1 MEYEP
6 VIGLEVHAQLR
17 TQSKIFCG
25 CSTLFGADPNTHTCP
40 VCKGLP
46 GSLPVL
52 NKKVVEYTVLAAL
65 ATHCKIAPYSQF
77 ARKNYFYP
85 DLPKGYQISQYELP
99 LATDGY
105 VEIPVDGQKKRIG
118 LIRIHM
124 EEDAG
129 KLLHDLSS
137 DRGAS
142 SHVDFNRTGVPLIEI
157 VSAPDIHSP
166 EEASSYLR
174 KLRAILMFLDICD
187 GNMEEGSFR
196 CDANISLRPKGQKP
210 FGVKTELKNMN
221 SFRNV
226 QKALEY
232 EIRRQT
238 ALLDQG
244 EKIVQETRLWDAARG
259 VTASMRGKEEA
270 HDYRY
275 FPDPDLVPLVVAP
288 EWVEG
293 IRAGLPEL
301 PDQKKDRFIQE
312 YEIPEYDAE
321 ILTSSKTLAGYYEEC
336 LRSYAKPKIVSNWIM
351 SELLRELKRDE
362 REIEECPVPARNLSE
377 MLKLVDEGVI
387 SGKIAKS
394 VFEEMYRTGR
404 RATDIVRE
412 KGWFQVTDT
421 SEIEKAIDQ
430 VLEANAK
437 EVEAY
442 RQGKEKLFG
451 FFVGQVMK
459 ATQGKANP
467 QLVNELLK
475 KKLYRHIL

>member
-6 VIGLEVHAQLR
+6 VIGLEVHAQLL
-17 TQSKIFCG
+17 TQSKIFCT
-25 CSTLFGADPNTHTCP
+25 CSALFGGDPNTFTCP
-40 VCKGLP
+40 VCTGLP

-52 NKKVVEYTVLAAL
+52 NKKVLEFTLRAAL
-65 ATHCKIAPYSQF
+65 ATHCRIVSYSQF

-105 VEIPVDGQKKRIG
+105 IDIQSNDQKKRIG
-118 LIRIHM
+118 IIRIHM

-129 KLLHDLSS
+129 KLLHELSS
-137 DRGAS
+137 ERGS
-142 SHVDFNRTGVPLIEI
+142 YSYVDFNRTGVPLIEI
-157 VSAPDIHSP
+157 VSAPDIRSP
-166 EEASSYLR
+166 EEASAYLR
-174 KLRAILMFLDICD
+174 KLRAILMFLEICD

-196 CDANISLRPKGQKP
+196 CDANISLRPRGQQTL
-210 FGVKTELKNMN
+210 GVKTELKNMN

-226 QKALEY
+226 QRALDF

-244 EKIVQETRLWDAARG
+244 EGIVQETRLWDAAKG
-259 VTASMRGKEEA
+259 VTSAMRGKEEA

-275 FPDPDLVPLVVAP
+275 FPDPDLVPLVIDP
-288 EWVEG
+288 EWVEK
-293 IRAGLPEL
+293 IRATLPEL
-301 PDQKKDRFIQE
+301 PEAKKERFIRD
-312 YEIPEYDAE
+312 YGIPEYDAE
-321 ILTSSKTLAGYYEEC
+321 VLTTSKSLANYFEAC
-336 LRSYAKPKIVSNWIM
+336 LRSYSKPKVVSNWIM

-362 REIEECPVPARNLSE
+362 REIEDCPVPAPHLSE
-377 MLKLVDEGVI
+377 MLKMIDDGII

-394 VFEEMYRTGR
+394 VFEEMYRSGK
-404 RATDIVRE
+404 RAEEIVKE
-412 KGWFQVTDT
+412 KGWVQVTDFT
-421 SEIEKAIDQ
+421 EIEKTIDQ
-430 VLEANAK
+430 VLAANPK

-442 RQGKEKLFG
+442 RKGKEKLFG

-467 QLVNELLK
+467 PLVNELLK
-475 KKLYRHIL
+475 KKL

>member
-1 MEYEP
+1 MGFIMEYEP
-6 VIGLEVHAQLR
+6 VIGLEVHAQLL
-17 TQSKIFCG
+17 TESKIFCT
-25 CSTLFGADPNTHTCP
+25 CSTLFGGDPNTLTCP
-40 VCKGLP
+40 VCMGFP
-46 GSLPVL
+46 GVLPVL
-52 NKKVVEYTVLAAL
+52 NRKVVEYTLRAAL
-65 ATHCKIAPYSQF
+65 ATHCQIAPSSQF

-99 LATDGY
+99 LATNGY
-105 VEIPVDGQKKRIG
+105 IDIDLDGQKRRIDI
-118 LIRIHM
+118 IRIHM

-137 DRGAS
+137 TPG
-142 SHVDFNRTGVPLIEI
+142 SHSYVDFNRTGVPLIEI
-157 VSAPDIHSP
+157 VSAPDIRSP
-166 EEASSYLR
+166 EEASAYLR
-174 KLRAILMFLDICD
+174 KLRAILMYLEICD

-196 CDANISLRPKGQKP
+196 CDANISLRPKGRQA

-226 QKALEY
+226 QRALDY

-244 EKIVQETRLWDAARG
+244 EEIIQETRLWDASQG
-259 VTASMRGKEEA
+259 VTSSMRGKEEA

-275 FPDPDLVPLVVAP
+275 FPDPDLVPMITDQ
-288 EWVEG
+288 EWVERL
-293 IRAGLPEL
+293 RASLPEL
-301 PDQKKDRFIQE
+301 PEAKKERFLRDYQ
-312 YEIPEYDAE
+312 IPEYDAE
-321 ILTSSKTLAGYYEEC
+321 VLTTSKSLANYFEAC
-336 LRSYAKPKIVSNWIM
+336 LRSYPKPKIVSNWIM

-362 REIEECPVPARNLSE
+362 REIEECPVPAPFLSE
-377 MLKLVDEGVI
+377 MLKMIEDGII

-394 VFEEMYRTGR
+394 VFEEMYRTGK
-404 RATDIVRE
+404 RAEEIVRE
-412 KGWFQVTDT
+412 KGWVQVTD
-421 SEIEKAIDQ
+421 SEEIEKVIEQ
-430 VLEANAK
+430 VLSANPK

-442 RQGKEKLFG
+442 RKGKDKLFG

-475 KKLYRHIL
+475 KKL

>member
-6 VIGLEVHAQLR
+6 VIGLEVHAQML
-17 TQSKIFCG
+17 TQSKIFCP
-25 CSTLFGADPNTHTCP
+25 CSTAFGGDPNTHTCP
-40 VCKGLP
+40 VCTGQP

-52 NKKVVEYTVLAAL
+52 NRTVVEYTMRAAL
-65 ATHCKIAPYSQF
+65 ATHCAIAPYSLF

-99 LATDGY
+99 LSSDGFLE
-105 VEIPVDGQKKRIG
+105 VRVDEDKKRVGI
-118 LIRIHM
+118 IRIHM

-129 KLLHDLSS
+129 KLVHDLSS
-137 DRGAS
+137 ERGAHS
-142 SHVDFNRTGVPLIEI
+142 YVDFNRTGVPLIEI
-157 VSAPDIHSP
+157 VSAPEMHTP
-166 EEASSYLR
+166 EEAAAYLR

-196 CDANISLRPKGQKP
+196 CDANISLRPKGQKTL
-210 FGVKTELKNMN
+210 GVKTELKNMN

-226 QKALEY
+226 QRALDY

-244 EKIVQETRLWDAARG
+244 DRIVQETRLWDAARG
-259 VTASMRGKEEA
+259 VTSSMRGKEEA

-275 FPDPDLVPLVVAP
+275 FPDPDLLPIVVDP
-288 EWVEG
+288 EWVTAVK
-293 IRAGLPEL
+293 AGLPEL
-301 PDQKKDRFIQE
+301 PDTKRERFVRE
-312 YEIPEYDAE
+312 YGIPEYDAE
-321 ILTSSKTLAGYYEEC
+321 VLTASKPLANYYEAC
-336 LRSYAKPKIVSNWIM
+336 LQGYAKPKIVSNWIM

-362 REIEECPVPARNLSE
+362 REIEECPVPAPNLAQ
-377 MLKLVDEGVI
+377 MLKLIDEGLI

-394 VFEEMYRTGR
+394 VFEEMYRTGKK
-404 RATDIVRE
+404 AEEVVKE
-412 KGWFQVTDT
+412 KGWVQVTDT
-421 SEIEKAIDQ
+421 SAIEKTVDE
-430 VLEANAK
+430 VLAKNPK
-437 EVEAY
+437 EVEEY
-442 RQGKEKLFG
+442 KKGKEKVFG

-475 KKLYRHIL
+475 KKLMVS

>member
-6 VIGLEVHAQLR
+6 VIGLEVHAQLLTR
-17 TQSKIFCG
+17 SKIFCS
-25 CSTLFGADPNTHTCP
+25 CSTEFGAEPNSHTCA
-40 VCKGLP
+40 VCTGLP

-52 NKKVVEYTVLAAL
+52 NRKVVEYTIRAAL
-65 ATHCKIAPYSQF
+65 ATHCSIAPYSQF

-99 LATDGY
+99 LTTEGY
-105 VEIPVDGQKKRIG
+105 VEIEAGGDVKRIG

-129 KLLHDLSS
+129 KLVHDLVSE
-137 DRGAS
+137 RGAS
-142 SHVDFNRTGVPLIEI
+142 SYVDFNRTGVPLIEI
-157 VSAPDIHSP
+157 VSKPEIRTP
-166 EEASSYLR
+166 EEAGDYLR

-196 CDANISLRPKGQKP
+196 CDANISLRPRGETAL
-210 FGVKTELKNMN
+210 GVKTELKNMN

-226 QKALEY
+226 QKALDY

-244 EKIVQETRLWDAARG
+244 EKIIQETRLWDAAKA

-275 FPDPDLVPLVVAP
+275 FPDPDLVPLVIDP
-288 EWVEG
+288 EWVER
-293 IRAGLPEL
+293 IRASLPEL
-301 PDQKKDRFIQE
+301 PDEKKERFVRE
-312 YEIPEYDAE
+312 YEIPPYDAG
-321 ILTSSKTLAGYYEEC
+321 ILTSSKALANYYEEC
-336 LRSYAKPKIVSNWIM
+336 LRSFAKPKIVSNWIL

-362 REIEECPVPARNLSE
+362 REIEECPVPAAHLSE
-377 MLKLVDEGVI
+377 MLRMVDEGVI

-394 VFEEMYRTGR
+394 VFEEMYRTGKK
-404 RATDIVRE
+404 AGEIVKE
-412 KGWFQVTDT
+412 KGWVQVSDS
-421 SEIEKAIDQ
+421 SEIDNIIDQ
-430 VLEANAK
+430 VLAASPK

-442 RQGKEKLFG
+442 RKGKEKLFG

-467 QLVNELLK
+467 QLVNEILK
-475 KKLYRHIL
+475 KKL

>member
-6 VIGLEVHAQLR
+6 VIGLEVHAQLLTR
-17 TQSKIFCG
+17 SKIFCG
-25 CSTLFGADPNTHTCP
+25 CSTQFGAEPNTHTCP
-40 VCKGLP
+40 VCTGLP
-46 GSLPVL
+46 GSLPVP
-52 NKKVVEYTVLAAL
+52 NRKVVEYTIRAAL
-65 ATHCKIAPYSQF
+65 ATHCKIAPHSQF

-99 LATDGY
+99 LATGGY
-105 VEIPVDGQKKRIG
+105 VEIQADGQKKRIG
-118 LIRIHM
+118 LIRIHL

-137 DRGAS
+137 DRGAAS
-142 SHVDFNRTGVPLIEI
+142 YVDFNRTGVPLIEI
-157 VSAPDIHSP
+157 VSAPDIHTS
-166 EEASSYLR
+166 EEAGTYLR

-196 CDANISLRPKGQKP
+196 CDANISLRPKGQKA

-226 QKALEY
+226 QKALDY

-244 EKIVQETRLWDAARG
+244 GKIVQETRLWDAARG
-259 VTASMRGKEEA
+259 ATASMRGKEEA

-275 FPDPDLVPLVVAP
+275 FPDPDLVPLAIDP
-288 EWVEG
+288 LWVEK
-293 IRAGLPEL
+293 IRSGLPEL
-301 PDQKKDRFIQE
+301 PDDKKERFVRD
-312 YEIPEYDAE
+312 YGIPEYDAE
-321 ILTSSKTLAGYYEEC
+321 ILTSSKALANYYEEC
-336 LRSYAKPKIVSNWIM
+336 LRSYAKPKIVGNWIM
-351 SELLRELKRDE
+351 SELLRELKGDE
-362 REIEECPVPARNLSE
+362 REIEQCPVPAGNLSE
-377 MLKLVDEGVI
+377 MLRMIEEGVI

-394 VFEEMYRTGR
+394 VFEEMYRTGKK
-404 RATDIVRE
+404 APEVVKE
-412 KGWFQVTDT
+412 KGWVQVTD
-421 SEIEKAIDQ
+421 SSKIEKIVDQ
-430 VLEANAK
+430 VLAGNPG

-442 RQGKEKLFG
+442 RKGKDKLFG

-467 QLVNELLK
+467 QMVNQLLK
-475 KKLYRHIL
+475 KKL

>member
-6 VIGLEVHAQLR
+6 VIGLEVHAQLLTR
-17 TQSKIFCG
+17 SKIFCG
-25 CSTLFGADPNTHTCP
+25 CSTLFGGDPNTHTCP
-40 VCKGLP
+40 VCTGLP

-52 NKKVVEYTVLAAL
+52 NQKVVEYTVRAAL
-65 ATHCKIAPYSQF
+65 ATQCRIAPYSQF

-99 LATDGY
+99 LATEGC
-105 VEIPVDGQKKRIG
+105 VEIQADGQKRRIG

-129 KLLHDLSS
+129 KLIHDLSS

-142 SHVDFNRTGVPLIEI
+142 SYVDFNRTGVPLIEI
-157 VSAPDIHSP
+157 VSAPELQSP
-166 EEASSYLR
+166 EEASAYLR

-196 CDANISLRPKGQKP
+196 CDANISLRPKGEKAL
-210 FGVKTELKNMN
+210 GVKTELKNMN

-226 QKALEY
+226 QKALDF

-244 EKIVQETRLWDAARG
+244 DRVIQETRLWDAARG

-275 FPDPDLVPLVVAP
+275 FPDPDLVPLVVDAQ
-288 EWVEG
+288 WVEK
-293 IRAGLPEL
+293 IRASLPEL
-301 PDQKKDRFIQE
+301 PDQKKDRFIRD

-321 ILTSSKTLAGYYEEC
+321 ILTSSKALANYYEEC
-336 LRSYAKPKIVSNWIM
+336 LNAYNQPKIVSNWIM
-351 SELLRELKRDE
+351 SELLRELKQDE
-362 REIEECPVPARNLSE
+362 REIEECPVPAVNLAE
-377 MLKLVDEGVI
+377 MLKLIDQGVI
-387 SGKIAKS
+387 SGRMAKS
-394 VFEEMYRTGR
+394 VFEEMYKTGKP
-404 RATDIVRE
+404 APEIVKE
-412 KGWFQVTDT
+412 KGLVQVTDT
-421 SEIEKAIDQ
+421 SEIEKAVDQ
-430 VLEANAK
+430 VLAANPK
-437 EVEAY
+437 ELEAY
-442 RQGKEKLFG
+442 RKGKEKLFG

-467 QLVNELLK
+467 QMVNELLK
-475 KKLYRHIL
+475 KKM